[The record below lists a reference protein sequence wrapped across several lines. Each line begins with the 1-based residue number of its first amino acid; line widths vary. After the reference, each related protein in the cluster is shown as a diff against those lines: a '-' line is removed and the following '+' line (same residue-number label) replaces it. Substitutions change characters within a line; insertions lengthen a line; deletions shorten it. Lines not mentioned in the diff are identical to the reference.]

1 MKNLIKGAALAFL
14 LVLAVVGFF
23 SLLGCHDSS
32 QDSSPFPIPSAV
44 LKTSI
49 ECRPCDPRRGPSIVV
64 DFPISACDEAALD
77 LCWVR
82 DDRCWYGCETT
93 GEVGGKGC
101 NR

>member
-1 MKNLIKGAALAFL
+1 MKTA
-14 LVLAVVGFF
+14 LVLAFTV
-23 SLLGCHDSS
+23 LMILGCSDGDRNDHAIA
-32 QDSSPFPIPSAV
+32 PLPSV
-44 LKTSI
+44 LPMTTI
-49 ECRPCDPRRGPSIVV
+49 ECRPCDPRRGPAIVV
-64 DFPISACDEAALD
+64 DFPITACDERDLA